1 MMEIDEKVLQAGEKY
16 IFALRQLYVNNGYR
30 PYRMSKFEEYD
41 LYAKHKGFL
50 VSDNVITFT
59 DTTGRLM
66 ALKPDVTLSIIKNS
80 KDVPTE
86 TQRVCYSEN
95 VYRVAKGT
103 NSFREIM
110 QTGLECF
117 GKVDSEDVY
126 QVILLAAKS
135 LALFSEEWVLE
146 LANVDAVLWEKLQA
160 TEYGVRLRLTPTLD
174 VDNNYYNG
182 TVFKGYINGIPSAV
196 LSGGQYDNLMRQMQ
210 RQSKA
215 IGFAVYV
222 DLLERLD
229 DVPAQAV
236 QDDYLNVALPKGR
249 LGEKVYAMF
258 AKAGFECPSIL
269 ENNRKLFFENPQ
281 QKVRYYWVKPNDVAK
296 YVERGAADLGVAGLD
311 ILAEYEP
318 DVAELMDLQTGICHM
333 MVAGPKGGKEL
344 CSHNTLRV
352 ATKFTNIATK
362 YFQSKGK
369 NIDIIKLHGSIEI
382 APLLGLS
389 DVIVDIVETGTTLKE
404 NNLEEWE
411 LVLPISARLIANKS
425 ACKFKQGKIQSVVKA
440 LAEMVEGKLGFRD

>member
-1 MMEIDEKVLQAGEKY
+1 MEINEAVLQAGEKY
-16 IFALRQLYVNNGYR
+16 ILALRQLYVSNGYR

-80 KDVPTE
+80 KDEPQT
-86 TQRVCYSEN
+86 TQRVCYSEH

-117 GKVDSEDVY
+117 GKVDREDIY
-126 QVILLAAKS
+126 QVIVLAAKS
-135 LALFSEEWVLE
+135 LQLFSQEWVLE
-146 LANVDAVLWEKLQA
+146 LANVDEELWKQLQT
-160 TEYGVRLRLTPTLD
+160 TEYGSNLRLTGNLD
-174 VDNNYYNG
+174 VDENYYNG
-182 TVFKGYINGIPSAV
+182 IVFKGYINGVPSAV
-196 LSGGQYDNLMRQMQ
+196 LSGGQYDKLMQQMQ

-229 DVPAQAV
+229 EPTVQALS
-236 QDDYLNVALPKGR
+236 DDYLNVALPKGR

-258 AKAGFECPSIL
+258 AQAGFECPEIL
-269 ENNRKLFFENPQ
+269 ENNRKLFFENPAK
-281 QKVRYYWVKPNDVAK
+281 KVRYYWVKPNDVAK
-296 YVERGAADLGVAGLD
+296 YVERGAADLGVAGFD

-318 DVAELMDLQTGICHM
+318 DVEELLDLQTGICHM
-333 MVAGPKGGKEL
+333 MVAGPKGCENK
-344 CSHNTLRV
+344 CAHNTLRV

-362 YFQSKGK
+362 YFQSQGK
-369 NIDIIKLHGSIEI
+369 DIDIIKLHGSIEI

-389 DVIVDIVETGTTLKE
+389 DVIVDIVETGTTLRE

-425 ACKFKQGKIQSVVKA
+425 ACKFKQEKIQAVVETMTEVLEK
-440 LAEMVEGKLGFRD
+440 K